1 MQVYCYEDSK
11 LLKLFSN
18 VVRILYD
25 ADIVGEDTI
34 KFWYK
39 KGSHPKVRTNNLC
52 LAASHAW
59 LSKFHAQ
66 MYDGILSVGR
76 ALVCVGGSSKTCN
89 FCECAPLSLD
99 VLHIVMFRGPE
110 SRLCC
115 NCTTPVK
122 CRRGTPHTVYGR

>member
-39 KGSHPKVRTNNLC
+39 KGSHPKV
-52 LAASHAW
+52 W
-59 LSKFHAQ
+59 F
-66 MYDGILSVGR
+66 GR
-76 ALVCVGGSSKTCN
+76 
-89 FCECAPLSLD
+89 P
-99 VLHIVMFRGPE
+99 HI
-110 SRLCC
+110 S
-115 NCTTPVK
+115 
-122 CRRGTPHTVYGR
+122 CRFETVSMLGFL